1 MRKNVILDGE
11 YRYSLTR
18 EWDNTKEKI
27 VFVMLNPSTAD
38 GENNDPTTDKCEGF
52 ARRWGYGSLE
62 IVNLFA
68 FRSKKPTDLKKLT
81 AINAIGPENYN
92 HLKRA
97 IQAAE
102 KIVIGWGENGVIH
115 NCSKNPYLLMLL
127 DDYKDK
133 VYCFGKT
140 ANGQPLHPLYLS
152 YDKPL
157 QLEKIK

>member
-1 MRKNVILDGE
+1 MRVRVRKSVILDGE

-52 ARRWGYGSLE
+52 ARRRGYGSLE

-68 FRSKKPTDLKKLT
+68 FRSKKSTDLKKLT
-81 AINAIGPENYN
+81 AINAIGSENYN

-102 KIVIGWGENGVIH
+102 KTVIG
-115 NCSKNPYLLMLL
+115 
-127 DDYKDK
+127 
-133 VYCFGKT
+133 
-140 ANGQPLHPLYLS
+140 
-152 YDKPL
+152 
-157 QLEKIK
+157 